1 MVIMAFDTRGKLKH
15 HYGNE
20 NGVSSDEQR
29 LPLPLS
35 VREGSTI
42 FREVLRQMTPPPPP
56 PLHPASHEPLVKQQ
70 QQQHQLRNSHSLP
83 ANDRPASKVVRK
95 ELPHRATVSM
105 ATAITNK
112 INAVDQIYTTP
123 TMTLSRSNLPTKS
136 ASVAYDV
143 SALYCRSRSAVAA
156 ASGGGRNV
164 GTLNYY
170 GLDLDEESVAIHRV
184 AICNTPASL
193 LVAKTMCN
201 SSKSTF

>member
-15 HYGNE
+15 HYSNE
-20 NGVSSDEQR
+20 NGVCSYEQR

-56 PLHPASHEPLVKQQ
+56 PPLHPVSPEPLVKQQ
-70 QQQHQLRNSHSLP
+70 QQQQHQQRNIHSLP
-83 ANDRPASKVVRK
+83 ANDRPASRVVRK
-95 ELPHRATVSM
+95 ELLHRATVSM
-105 ATAITNK
+105 ATAMTNK

-123 TMTLSRSNLPTKS
+123 TMTLSRSNLLTKS

-164 GTLNYY
+164 GTLNNY
-170 GLDLDEESVAIHRV
+170 GLDLDEESVAIHCV

-201 SSKSTF
+201 SSK